1 MVPLLW
7 IAQSLYDR
15 KNSVGSR
22 KWESLFT
29 MTIELVLSIASFALS
44 IGGLVPV
51 LLLKERKKQVI
62 LAIILSALIPT
73 SGITFYALYQ
83 HESMINRVEKEI
95 ASRLAHHTWTF
106 DQIYNELHY
115 APYPIVSEALFR
127 AVEGGMIGH
136 RVIEF
141 RSEEGTLQVKGY
153 FLQSRAAGQ

>member
-1 MVPLLW
+1 
-7 IAQSLYDR
+7 
-15 KNSVGSR
+15 
-22 KWESLFT
+22 
-29 MTIELVLSIASFALS
+29 MTIELPLSIASFALS

-51 LLLKERKKQVI
+51 LLLKERRKQVI
-62 LAIILSALIPT
+62 LAIILAALIPT
-73 SGITFYALYQ
+73 SGIILYELYQ

-95 ASRLAHHTWTF
+95 ASRLSHHTWTF